1 MRYALSFLLASL
13 LSLAAQ
19 AQTPKEGGVAPP
31 IDTER
36 FTTRLTVS
44 PMAAPR
50 PAMRYELLPPLRER
64 TPGNAAVGY
73 LRAAVLRP
81 SWPKD
86 PKESLALS
94 EKWEK
99 WEITPVDQLPLE
111 AIKKFLVGYQPML
124 YEADEAAR
132 LDRCDWQF
140 ANRKWTDMQNLL
152 PAVQTHREL
161 MRILSLRVRT
171 EIAEKRFDAAIRT
184 LQTSFQLGRQV
195 GEGSTMIEMLVGY
208 AIIGISI
215 GRCDEFIGQPNAP
228 NLYWALATL
237 PNPIF
242 DPRPALDGES
252 RFHGCI
258 LPILKELERGPVSED
273 VAAKAFREVYAS
285 IGMAQDPDD
294 KLGEFAKSV
303 ALAGMVAMQSTG
315 AKKDLIARG
324 MAKATVDAM
333 PTTQA
338 VLLRSLYLHRDLWD
352 DQVKQFFMP
361 YPLASKEMERIAVR
375 TMELRKSNTNDPLFA
390 VFSLVYP
397 ALLKVHVAHSRV
409 ARQIAQLRAIEAVRM
424 HVASTGLIP
433 KSLADVTIVPV
444 PDDPTTGKPFAYETN
459 DGTFTL
465 GTTAASATGSIPKI
479 YVVTLRK

>member
-1 MRYALSFLLASL
+1 MRYALSFLLVSL
-13 LSLAAQ
+13 LSFEAQ
-19 AQTPKEGGVAPP
+19 AQTAKGGGVAPP
-31 IDTER
+31 IDLER

-86 PKESLALS
+86 QKASLELG
-94 EKWEK
+94 ERWEK
-99 WEITPVDQLPLE
+99 WESTPVDQLPLE
-111 AIKKFLVGYQPML
+111 AIRKFLVDYQPML
-124 YEADEAAR
+124 HEVDEAAR
-132 LDRCDWQF
+132 LDRCDWQL
-140 ANRKWTDMQNLL
+140 ANRKFSDLQKIL
-152 PAVQTHREL
+152 PAVQSSREL
-161 MRILSLRVRT
+161 MRSLSLRFRT

-184 LQTSFQLGRQV
+184 MQTAFQLGRHV

-208 AIIGISI
+208 AIVGISI
-215 GRCDEFIGQPNAP
+215 ARCDELIGQPNAP

-237 PNPIF
+237 LNPIF
-242 DPRPALDGES
+242 DPRPALDGEG
-252 RFHGCI
+252 RFHGLI
-258 LPILKELERGPVSED
+258 LPIMKDLERGPVSED
-273 VAAKAFREVYAS
+273 VAAKAFREVYAV
-285 IGMAQDPDD
+285 IGISQDPDD
-294 KLGEFAKSV
+294 KLGQFASSM
-303 ALAGMVAMQSTG
+303 ALAGMVAMQSSG

-352 DQVKQFFMP
+352 DQVKLFFMP
-361 YPLASKEMERIAVR
+361 YPLASQEMKRIAVR
-375 TMELRKSNTNDPLFA
+375 TVELRKSNANDPLFA

-397 ALLKVHVAHSRV
+397 ALQKVHVAHSRT
-409 ARQIAQLRAIEAVRM
+409 ARQIAQLRAVEAVRM

-444 PDDPTTGKPFAYETN
+444 PDDPTTGKPFAYETK
-459 DGTFTL
+459 DDTFTL

-479 YVVTLRK
+479 YVVTIRK

>member
-13 LSLAAQ
+13 LSLTAQ
-19 AQTPKEGGVAPP
+19 AQTAPP
-31 IDTER
+31 IDPER
-36 FTTRLTVS
+36 YTTRLTVS
-44 PMAAPR
+44 PMTAPR

-86 PKESLALS
+86 PKESLALA

-99 WEITPVDQLPLE
+99 WESTPPDQLPLE
-111 AIKKFLVGYQPML
+111 AIKKFLVDYQPML
-124 YEADEAAR
+124 HEADEAAR
-132 LDRCDWQF
+132 FDRCDWQL
-140 ANRKWTDMQNLL
+140 ANRKFSDMQNLL
-152 PAVQTHREL
+152 PTVQTHREL
-161 MRILSLRVRT
+161 MRILSLRVRV

-184 LQTSFQLGRQV
+184 MQTAFQLGRHV

-208 AIIGISI
+208 ALVGTSI
-215 GRCDEFIGQPNAP
+215 ARCDELISQPNAP

-252 RFHGCI
+252 RFHGRI

-285 IGMAQDPDD
+285 IGISQDDQ
-294 KLGEFAKSV
+294 LGEFANSL

-338 VLLRSLYLHRDLWD
+338 VLLRSLNLHRDLWD
-352 DQVKQFFMP
+352 DQMKLFFMP
-361 YPLASKEMERIAVR
+361 YPLASKEIKRMAVQ
-375 TMELRKSNTNDPLFA
+375 TVELRKSNANDPLFT
-390 VFSLVYP
+390 VFSLMYP
-397 ALLKVHVAHSRV
+397 ALHKVHEAHSRTS
-409 ARQIAQLRAIEAVRM
+409 RQITQLRAVEAVRM
-424 HVASTGLIP
+424 HVASTGQIP

-444 PDDPTTGKPFAYETN
+444 PDDPTTGKPFAYETK

-479 YVVTLRK
+479 YVVTIRK

>member
-19 AQTPKEGGVAPP
+19 AQTAKDGGVAPP
-31 IDTER
+31 IDPER

-86 PKESLALS
+86 PKASVEIA

-99 WEITPVDQLPLE
+99 WESTPVDQLPLE
-111 AIKKFLVGYQPML
+111 AIRKFLVDYQPML
-124 YEADEAAR
+124 HEVDEAAR
-132 LDRCDWQF
+132 LDRCDWQL
-140 ANRKWTDMQNLL
+140 ANRKTSDTLNLW
-152 PAVQTHREL
+152 PSVQVNREL
-161 MRILSLRVRT
+161 MRILSLRFRV
-171 EIAEKRFDAAIRT
+171 EIAENRFDAAIRT
-184 LQTSFQLGRQV
+184 LQTSLQLGRHV

-208 AIIGISI
+208 AIVGISI
-215 GRCDEFIGQPNAP
+215 ARCDEFISQPNAP

-237 PNPIF
+237 PDPIF

-252 RFHGCI
+252 RFHGRI

-285 IGMAQDPDD
+285 IGISQDTDD
-294 KLGEFAKSV
+294 KLGKFASSM

-315 AKKDLIARG
+315 AKKDLITRG

-338 VLLRSLYLHRDLWD
+338 VLLRSLYLHRDLWE

-361 YPLASKEMERIAVR
+361 YPLALKEMERIGIQAK
-375 TMELRKSNTNDPLFA
+375 EQRKSNPNDPIFTA
-390 VFSLVYP
+390 FSLAYP
-397 ALLKVHVAHSRV
+397 ALQKVHVAHSRT
-409 ARQIAQLRAIEAVRM
+409 ARQIAQLRAVEAVRM

-433 KSLADVTIVPV
+433 QSLADVTIVPV
-444 PDDPTTGKPFAYETN
+444 PDDPTTGKPFAYETK

-479 YVVTLRK
+479 YVVTIRK